1 VRSKKASRINLARD
15 VPAGIWNDQREHPGG
30 EALNLFKKFPGEGM
44 LFPFAQEA
52 LGHNSKAVHRA
63 CTKRA
68 LMKISSLED

>member
-15 VPAGIWNDQREHPGG
+15 VPAGIGNGQREPSSG
-30 EALNLFKKFPGEGM
+30 EALNLFRDFPGEGM

-63 CTKRA
+63 CAKRA
-68 LMKISSLED
+68 LMKNSSLED